1 MGIVAE
7 KKALRDARWPC
18 RRRIEAS
25 WVAVVVASLTVA
37 AMLAPKSADAFSL
50 TSGVGLVLKTE
61 LTRRVRGH
69 RATASARCKFVQ
81 RSLWRARGEQH
92 VGARDQTAR
101 GDHTKLLLWE
111 TPACHAR
118 SSWRQLL
125 TPPNL
130 HHSLARLQVSM
141 VLDHP
146 GKVASVAKKAQVVVV
161 SGPSGVGK
169 GSIIQLVQ
177 QTLGPARVA
186 LCVSHTTR
194 PPRAGEVEGEHYY
207 FTSKQEMEHEI
218 SQGGFLELA
227 DVHGIDI
234 LMHGCNTTNVRQAV
248 DVWELFLK
256 LKAAGKAPKADPSME
271 KRYRQVFQAPAVKG
285 ILKIDT
291 AVCNT
296 LVRFM

>member
-1 MGIVAE
+1 MREGATEGIAAPMGIVAE

-69 RATASARCKFVQ
+69 RATASARCKFVH
-81 RSLWRARGEQH
+81 RSLWRARDEQH

-125 TPPNL
+125 TPPNPR
-130 HHSLARLQVSM
+130 HSLARLQVSM

-207 FTSKQEMEHEI
+207 FTSKQEMEQEI

-227 DVHGIDI
+227 DVHGH
-234 LMHGCNTTNVRQAV
+234 LYGTRSASLTPLL
-248 DVWELFLK
+248 E
-256 LKAAGKAPKADPSME
+256 PSMAPPFLHYLCAFTARVE
-271 KRYRQVFQAPAVKG
+271 IYRSVAIGKVG
-285 ILKIDT
+285 IAYL
-291 AVCNT
+291 
-296 LVRFM
+296 RGE